1 MTNVDEEVEKMEPSS
16 TVGENVNWC
25 NPHGKWYGSF
35 SEKLKPELPYDPA
48 ILHLGIHPKI
58 PKT

>member
-1 MTNVDEEVEKMEPSS
+1 MTNVEEDEKMEPSS
-16 TVGENVNWC
+16 PVGENVNWSSLR
-25 NPHGKWYGSF
+25 GKWCGSF

-48 ILHLGIHPKI
+48 ILRLGIHPKI